1 MPANS
6 AKQFN
11 PPQDLLNGRPN
22 TLFIYFLFQRWN
34 IFLDSDF
41 SKEDVDILTAKL
53 LSTCTDRTRRL
64 ELYNQYEKWKQP
76 EEEGGFGSP
85 ITAAIMISGDFFAY
99 VAESCELIETS
110 TGGF

>member
-1 MPANS
+1 MPAKTS
-6 AKQFN
+6 SQFH

-22 TLFIYFLFQRWN
+22 TLFLYFLFQRWN
-34 IFLDSDF
+34 IFLDSDLE
-41 SKEDVDILTAKL
+41 KENVGILTAKL
-53 LSTCTDRTRRL
+53 LSTCTDKQRRL
-64 ELYNQYEKWKQP
+64 ELLKQFEDWSKP
-76 EEEGGFGSP
+76 TDEGGLGSE

>member
-1 MPANS
+1 MPAKIS
-6 AKQFN
+6 SQFH

-22 TLFIYFLFQRWN
+22 TLFLYFLFQRWN
-34 IFLDSDF
+34 IFLDSDLE
-41 SKEDVDILTAKL
+41 KDNVDILTAKL
-53 LSTCTDRTRRL
+53 LSTCTDKARRM
-64 ELYNQYEKWKQP
+64 ELYEQYEDWKKP
-76 EEEGGFGSP
+76 KEEGGYGSS

>member
-1 MPANS
+1 MPTKVS
-6 AKQFN
+6 SQFH

-22 TLFIYFLFQRWN
+22 TLFLYFLFQRWN

-41 SKEDVDILTAKL
+41 EKENVDILIAKL
-53 LSTCTDRTRRL
+53 LSTCTERPRRVELL
-64 ELYNQYEKWKQP
+64 EKYEAWKKP
-76 EEEGGFGSP
+76 IEEGGFGSS